1 MGLGAIGRGIARC
14 ALQKQDL
21 EIVAAI
27 DLDHHRVGKKLSD
40 VVDAPTP
47 DVVIGSDASAEMRKA
62 QGGILLHA
70 TGSRLDRI
78 EGELAQALTAGLSVV
93 STCEELSY
101 PWLRHPEIAER
112 LDKLAQ
118 KRKRALLGAGVNPGF
133 RSEERRVGKEGR
145 SRWSPDH

>member
-14 ALQKQDL
+14 ALQKHDL

-27 DLDHHRVGKKLSD
+27 DLDPHRVGRKLSD

-47 DVVIGSDASAEMRKA
+47 EVVIGSDAGAEMRKA

-78 EGELAQALTAGLSVV
+78 EGELAQALTAGLRVV

-101 PWLRHPEIAER
+101 PWLRHPGIAER
-112 LDKLAQ
+112 LDRLPP
-118 KRKRALLGAGVNPGF
+118 KRQLALLGPRGEPGVVMDRPAGTLGA
-133 RSEERRVGKEGR
+133 G
-145 SRWSPDH
+145 